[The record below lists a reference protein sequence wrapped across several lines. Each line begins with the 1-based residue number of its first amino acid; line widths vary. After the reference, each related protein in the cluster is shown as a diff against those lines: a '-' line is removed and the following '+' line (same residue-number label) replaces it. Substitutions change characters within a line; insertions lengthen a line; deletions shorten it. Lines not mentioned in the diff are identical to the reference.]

1 MLKKL
6 FQSFRPPLGGQ
17 HHRRTTPEVINQN
30 QHSLQRSQFSRHAV
44 SIVERLQSAGYQAYL
59 VGGCVRDLLLG
70 ITPKDFDV
78 ATSATPEQV
87 RAEFRNARII
97 GRRFKLVH
105 IHFGRDIIEVATFRA
120 HHSEEDQGDSHRSSH
135 NASGRILRDNVYG
148 TLEDDAQRRDFTINA
163 LYYDPVNE
171 RILDYANGLHDIRN
185 RLLRLIG
192 DPTHRYQEDP
202 VRMLRAVRFAAK
214 LDFGIEKHTVQPI
227 RQLSKLL
234 REIPP
239 ARLFEEVLKLFL
251 SGQGAI
257 AFEMLV
263 DLELFE
269 PLFPA
274 SAQALDERPTYTHTL
289 ISQALSNT
297 DLRVEQGKPVTP
309 AFLFAALLWPALPAR
324 SLFLQSQGVPPI
336 PALNEAAHD
345 LIAEQCQRIA
355 IPKRFTLP
363 IREIWD
369 MQERLP
375 RRSGKR
381 ADMLLDNPRFR
392 AGYDFLL
399 LRESAGEATDDLGQW
414 WTDYQEANDSE
425 RRDMIRELGSRD
437 DSAAAPRKRKRSPS
451 KRKSGGDGASD

>member
-6 FQSFRPPLGGQ
+6 FQSFRPPVPGQ
-17 HHRRTTPEVINQN
+17 HHVRTTPEVIHKS

-44 SIVERLQSAGYQAYL
+44 GIVERLQSAGYQAYL

-105 IHFGRDIIEVATFRA
+105 IQFGREIIEVATFRA
-120 HHSEEDQGDSHRSSH
+120 PHSDEDQADSHRSSH

-148 TLEDDAQRRDFTINA
+148 TLEEDAQRRDFTINA

-171 RILDYANGLHDIRN
+171 RILDYANGVHDIRN

-214 LDFGIEKHTVQPI
+214 LNFGIEKHTVAPI
-227 RQLSKLL
+227 RELAPLL

-239 ARLFEEVLKLFL
+239 ARLFEESLKLFL
-251 SGQGAI
+251 SGQGAMV
-257 AFEMLV
+257 FEMLV

-274 SAQALDERPTYTHTL
+274 SAQALEDRPSYTHTL
-289 ISQALSNT
+289 ISQALANT
-297 DLRVEQGKPVTP
+297 DLRVAQGKPVTP
-309 AFLFAALLWPALPAR
+309 AFLYAALLWPALPAR
-324 SLFLQSQGVPPI
+324 VLFLQNQGVPPI
-336 PALNEAAHD
+336 PAMNGAAHE
-345 LIAEQCQRIA
+345 LIVEQCQRIA
-355 IPKRFTLP
+355 VPKRFTLP

-381 ADMLLDNPRFR
+381 ADQLLDNPRFR

-399 LRESAGEATDDLGQW
+399 LRESAGEQTDDLGQW
-414 WTDYQEANDSE
+414 WTDYQEAHDGT
-425 RRDMIRELGSRD
+425 RREMIRELGGRSED
-437 DSAAAPRKRKRSPS
+437 GAAPRKRKRSNS
-451 KRKSGGDGASD
+451 KRKQGDDEAFE